1 MPNWTDIDIEKYDI
15 FQSEAYRGYY
25 LPMYDGGKDKPR
37 FEPLLLRA
45 MRLGETKIFLMLLH
59 YTWDPNARFGARN
72 YTILMHCVENYGGS
86 LCMQYLMQAG
96 LRSDRPLEKRVN
108 MSMTDINFNTALHIA
123 AYKGNIDCVYLL
135 LGTEAPVHERNRY
148 GKTPLDIATDLSRG
162 EEAQRF
168 IEIQHMLREYTKF
181 HVRLHPHHP
190 ILHSNDLL

>member
-1 MPNWTDIDIEKYDI
+1 MNMPNWTDIDIEKYDI

-86 LCMQYLMQAG
+86 LCMKYLMQAG
-96 LRSDRPLEKRVN
+96 LKCGRPLEEPVD
-108 MSMTDINFNTALHIA
+108 MFLCDIDGNTALHIA
-123 AYKGNIDCVYLL
+123 TRKGNISCVYLL
-135 LGTEAPVHERNRY
+135 LDAKSLAPVKRKNKYLE
-148 GKTPLDIATDLSRG
+148 TPFDIATKRSKG
-162 EEAQRF
+162 EQARRF
-168 IEIQHMLREYTKF
+168 IAITDMLCRY
-181 HVRLHPHHP
+181 VM
-190 ILHSNDLL
+190 